1 MDLSNKNDGLLYITY
16 IQTYITYYVFKI
28 YNINH
33 HVITVCITM
42 DIINYHKITYIHLVK
57 SDSYGNYQILP

>member
-28 YNINH
+28 YNINN
-33 HVITVCITM
+33 HVITMCITM